1 MTKSIYPVDIAIIG
15 GTGLYSLPGLETLET
30 LEMMTPW
37 GAPSSPITISRTKA
51 EGTCVAFIARHG
63 LHHTLNPTEVPYRA
77 NIAALKHLGVQVVLS
92 FSAVGSLREELAPGH
107 FILPSQCIDRT
118 KGIRP
123 HTFFEGGA
131 IAHVGFADPYN
142 SELAK
147 VIQTTAEKAL
157 PTLKVHSDKTLVC
170 MEGPAF
176 STRAESHMYRSWGG
190 DVINMSGLPEAK
202 LAREAQLA
210 YQTVCMSTDYDCWRQ
225 EKEAVNVTSVMEVMK
240 GNGVNAAALILAI
253 IPALSQALKVGEA
266 GVSLVQNIISTSCL
280 TPLKDIPESTRESL
294 RYLHPEHF

>member
-1 MTKSIYPVDIAIIG
+1 MTRSTYPVDIAIIG
-15 GTGLYSLPGLETLET
+15 GTGLYSLPGLEVMET
-30 LEMMTPW
+30 LEVETPW
-37 GAPSSPITISRTKA
+37 GAPSSPITISRVKT
-51 EGTCVAFIARHG
+51 EGVYVAFIARHG

-77 NIAALKHLGVQVVLS
+77 NIAALKHLGARVVLS

-118 KGIRP
+118 KGLRP

-142 SELAK
+142 AGK
-147 VIQTTAEKAL
+147 C
-157 PTLKVHSDKTLVC
+157 VHKDKTLVC

-176 STRAESHMYRSWGG
+176 STRAESHMYRAWGG

-225 EKEAVNVTSVMEVMK
+225 GEEAVNVTSVMEVMK
-240 GNGVNAAALILAI
+240 ENGQNASALVLVL
-253 IPALSQALKVGEA
+253 IPALAQAIKAGDGGLKEVEG
-266 GVSLVQNIISTSCL
+266 IISTSCL
-280 TPLKDIPESTRESL
+280 TPLKDIPEGTRASL
-294 RYLHPEHF
+294 HYLHPEHF